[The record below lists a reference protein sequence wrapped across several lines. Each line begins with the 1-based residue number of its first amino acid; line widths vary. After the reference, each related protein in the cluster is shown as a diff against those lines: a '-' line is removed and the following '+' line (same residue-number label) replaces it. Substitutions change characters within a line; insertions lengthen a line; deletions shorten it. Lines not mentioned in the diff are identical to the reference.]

1 VSRSLHPNLALKFGL
16 ALFVIVAGA
25 LGIVYLAVVPRL
37 ESRLVNAKIQEL
49 ERASPL
55 VVEQFRDANPLIGYQ
70 LLATSF
76 SSSLNARVVVLERLR
91 PAGSRLITV
100 ADSNGSSLPGLGT
113 DPIARRAL
121 ESGGTATGRIERG
134 GSDRAEVAVPLDSAT
149 VVLLS
154 ASLKDALANVSLV
167 RRTLLLA
174 GIAALGVSL
183 FVGAVAAWSFTRRI
197 RRLEE
202 AAERI
207 AAGDFEQPVVDPVD
221 DEVGELAQAFD
232 SMRLRLAQLD
242 HARREFIANAS
253 HELRTPLFSLGG
265 FLELMAHEDLDD
277 QERRDFIE
285 EMAAQ
290 VERLTKLAT
299 DLLDLSR
306 LDAGQLSVSRVEVD
320 VAAIART
327 VGEEFRAIAE
337 GSGDGLQVRADGPLL
352 AVGDE
357 QRILQIARILVENAL
372 RHTPAGT
379 TVVVTAEPE
388 GGKAALSVR
397 DNGPGVPARDHEH
410 LFERFY
416 RADGGKASGSGL
428 GLAIARELAVRMD
441 GAIEFRSEPGKTVF
455 TLVLPLLEVA
465 ESVSMSK
472 GSVGKAHFSGPR
484 DPTRT

>member
-1 VSRSLHPNLALKFGL
+1 MSRLLHPNLALKFGL

-37 ESRLVNAKIQEL
+37 ESRLVNAKVEGL
-49 ERASPL
+49 ERASSS
-55 VVEQFRDANPLIGYQ
+55 VADQFRGADPLRDYQ
-70 LLATSF
+70 TLATNF

-91 PAGSRLITV
+91 PNSRLISV
-100 ADSNGSSLPGLGT
+100 ADSNGLSSPDVGT

-134 GSDRAEVAVPLDSAT
+134 GSDRAEVAVPLDSTT

-154 ASLKDALANVSLV
+154 ASLRDALANVSLV

-183 FVGAVAAWSFTRRI
+183 FVGALAAWSFTRRI

-207 AAGDFEQPVVDPVD
+207 AAGDFEQPIVDPVD
-221 DEVGELAQAFD
+221 DEVGELAQVFD

-277 QERRDFIE
+277 RERRDFVE

-306 LDAGQLSVSRVEVD
+306 LDAGQLTVNRTEVD
-320 VAAIART
+320 LAAIART

-337 GSGDGLQVRADGPLL
+337 GSGHPLQVRADGPLL

-379 TVVVTAEPE
+379 IVVVTAELE
-388 GGKAALSVR
+388 DAKAALSVR
-397 DNGPGVPARDHEH
+397 DSGPGVPARDHEH

-428 GLAIARELAVRMD
+428 GLAIARELAVRME
-441 GAIEFRSEPGKTVF
+441 GAIELRSEPGNTLF
-455 TLVLPLLEVA
+455 TLILPLLAVA
-465 ESVSMSK
+465 EGADSTGK
-472 GSVGKAHFSGPR
+472 QAVGTPG
-484 DPTRT
+484 

>member
-1 VSRSLHPNLALKFGL
+1 MNRLLHPNLALKFGL
-16 ALFVIVAGA
+16 ALFVIVVGA

-37 ESRLVNAKIQEL
+37 ESRLVTAKIQEL
-49 ERASPL
+49 ERASPS
-55 VVEQFRDANPLIGYQ
+55 VVGRFRTANPLTRYQ
-70 LLATSF
+70 PLATFF

-91 PAGSRLITV
+91 PNSRLITV
-100 ADSNGSSLPGLGT
+100 ADSNVSSSPDVGT
-113 DPIARRAL
+113 DPIAHRAL
-121 ESGGTATGRIERG
+121 ISGETATGRLERD
-134 GSDRAEVAVPLDSAT
+134 GSDRAEVAVPLDSTT

-154 ASLKDALANVSLV
+154 APLNDALANVSLV

-174 GIAALGVSL
+174 GLVGLGVSL
-183 FVGAVAAWSFTRRI
+183 FVGALAAWSFTRRI

-221 DEVGELAQAFD
+221 DEVGELAEAFD

-306 LDAGQLSVSRVEVD
+306 LDAGQLSVSRTEVD

-327 VGEEFRAIAE
+327 VGEEFHAIAE
-337 GSGDGLQVRADGPLL
+337 GSGHALQVRADGPLL

-357 QRILQIARILVENAL
+357 QRVLQIARILVENAL

-379 TVVVTAEPE
+379 TVVVAAKSADR
-388 GGKAALSVR
+388 KAGLSVR
-397 DNGPGVPARDHEH
+397 DNGPGVPARDHEQ

-441 GAIEFRSEPGKTVF
+441 GAIEFRSEPGNTVF
-455 TLVLPLLEVA
+455 TLVLPLFDM
-465 ESVSMSK
+465 SVSHEMHPDLSR
-472 GSVGKAHFSGPR
+472 SRPPSRA
-484 DPTRT
+484 

>member
-1 VSRSLHPNLALKFGL
+1 VSRLLHPNLALKFGL

-49 ERASPL
+49 ERASPS
-55 VVEQFRDANPLIGYQ
+55 VVEQFRSANALTGYQ
-70 LLATSF
+70 PLATFF
-76 SSSLNARVVVLERLR
+76 SSNLNARVVVLERLR
-91 PAGSRLITV
+91 ANSMITV
-100 ADSNGSSLPGLGT
+100 ADSNGVSST
-113 DPIARRAL
+113 DVRRDPIARRAL
-121 ESGGTATGRIERG
+121 DSGGTATGRVERG
-134 GSDRAEVAVPLDSAT
+134 GSDRAEVAVPLDSTT

-154 ASLKDALANVSLV
+154 ASLRDALADVSLV
-167 RRTLLLA
+167 RRTLILA

-183 FVGAVAAWSFTRRI
+183 LVGALAAWSFTRRI

-202 AAERI
+202 AAGRI
-207 AAGDFEQPVVDPVD
+207 AAGDFEHAVVDPVD

-265 FLELMAHEDLDD
+265 FLELMAHEDLDER
-277 QERRDFIE
+277 ERRDFVE

-290 VERLTKLAT
+290 VVRLTKLAT

-306 LDAGQLSVSRVEVD
+306 LDAGQLSVSRAEVD
-320 VAAIART
+320 LAGIART

-337 GSGDGLQVRADGPLL
+337 GSGHVLQIKANGPLL
-352 AVGDE
+352 AAGDD

-379 TVVVTAEPE
+379 TVVVAVDSKD
-388 GGKAALSVR
+388 GKAALSVQ
-397 DNGPGVPARDHEH
+397 DDGPGVPERDHEH

-428 GLAIARELAVRMD
+428 GLAIARELALRMD
-441 GAIEFRSEPGKTVF
+441 GAIELRSEPEETVF
-455 TLVLPLLEVA
+455 TLVLPLSDMS
-465 ESVSMSK
+465 ESDSTSK
-472 GSVGKAHFSGPR
+472 DSVEEAHFSGLR
-484 DPTRT
+484 DPSRT

>member
-1 VSRSLHPNLALKFGL
+1 LSRLFHPNLALKFGL

-37 ESRLVNAKIQEL
+37 ESRLVSAKIHEL
-49 ERASPL
+49 ERASPS
-55 VVEQFRDANPLIGYQ
+55 VVGEFRDADPLTGYQ
-70 LLATSF
+70 PLAQFF
-76 SSSLNARVVVLERLR
+76 SSSLSARVVVLERLG
-91 PAGSRLITV
+91 ADSRMISV
-100 ADSNGSSLPGLGT
+100 ADSNGSSSPNVGT
-113 DPIARRAL
+113 DPIARQAL
-121 ESGGTATGRIERG
+121 ESGETATGRIERG

-154 ASLKDALANVSLV
+154 APLKDALANVSLV

-174 GIAALGVSL
+174 GLVGLGVSL
-183 FVGAVAAWSFTRRI
+183 FVGALAAWSFTRRI

-207 AAGDFEQPVVDPVD
+207 AAGDFGHPVVDPVD

-232 SMRLRLAQLD
+232 SMRLRLAQLE

-277 QERRDFIE
+277 RERRDFVE

-306 LDAGQLSVSRVEVD
+306 LDAGQLSVGRTEVD
-320 VAAIART
+320 LAAIART
-327 VGEEFRAIAE
+327 VGEEFRALAE
-337 GSGDGLQVRADGPLL
+337 GSGHAIEVTADGPLL

-357 QRILQIARILVENAL
+357 QRILQIARILLENAL

-379 TVVVTAEPE
+379 CVVVTAESE
-388 GGKAALSVR
+388 DEMAAFSVR
-397 DNGPGVPARDHEH
+397 DSGPGVPERDHEH

-441 GAIEFRSEPGKTVF
+441 GSIKLRSEPGNTVF
-455 TLVLPLLEVA
+455 TLFLPLLDTT
-465 ESVSMSK
+465 ESVSTSK
-472 GSVGKAHFSGPR
+472 GSVGAPG
-484 DPTRT
+484 

>member
-1 VSRSLHPNLALKFGL
+1 VSRSLHPSLALKFGL

-55 VVEQFRDANPLIGYQ
+55 VVEQFRSANPLTGYQ

-91 PAGSRLITV
+91 ADSRLITV
-100 ADSNGSSLPGLGT
+100 ADSNGSSPAGLGT

-134 GSDRAEVAVPLDSAT
+134 DSDRAEVAVPLDSAT

-154 ASLKDALANVSLV
+154 ASLRDALANVSLV

-183 FVGAVAAWSFTRRI
+183 FVGALAAWSFTRRI

-277 QERRDFIE
+277 RERRDFVE

-306 LDAGQLSVSRVEVD
+306 LDAGQLSVARTEVD
-320 VAAIART
+320 LAAIART

-337 GSGDGLQVRADGPLL
+337 GSGHALQVRADGPLL
-352 AVGDE
+352 AAGDE

-379 TVVVTAEPE
+379 TVVVVAEPE
-388 GGKAALSVR
+388 DRKAALSVH
-397 DNGPGVPARDHEH
+397 DSGPGVPERDHEH

-428 GLAIARELAVRMD
+428 GLAIARELALRMD
-441 GAIEFRSEPGKTVF
+441 GAIELRSEPGDTVF
-455 TLVLPLLEVA
+455 TLVLPLSDEPLRDDSTGKDHDLELV
-465 ESVSMSK
+465 
-472 GSVGKAHFSGPR
+472 
-484 DPTRT
+484 

>member
-1 VSRSLHPNLALKFGL
+1 VSRLLHPNLALKFGL

-37 ESRLVNAKIQEL
+37 ESRLVSAKIQEL
-49 ERASPL
+49 ERASPS
-55 VVEQFRDANPLIGYQ
+55 VIEGFRSANALTGYQ
-70 LLATSF
+70 PLATFF
-76 SSSLNARVVVLERLR
+76 SSNLNARVVVLERLR
-91 PAGSRLITV
+91 ANSMISV
-100 ADSNGSSLPGLGT
+100 ADSNGLSSTDVRT

-121 ESGGTATGRIERG
+121 DSGGTATGRIERG
-134 GSDRAEVAVPLDSAT
+134 DSDRAEVAVPLDSTT

-154 ASLKDALANVSLV
+154 ASLRDALADVSLV
-167 RRTLLLA
+167 RRTLILA

-183 FVGAVAAWSFTRRI
+183 LVGALAAWSFTRRI

-202 AAERI
+202 AAGRI
-207 AAGDFEQPVVDPVD
+207 AAGDFEHPVVDPVD

-265 FLELMAHEDLDD
+265 FLELMAHEDLDER
-277 QERRDFIE
+277 ERRDFVE

-290 VERLTKLAT
+290 VVRLTKLAT

-306 LDAGQLSVSRVEVD
+306 LDAGQLSVSRAEVD
-320 VAAIART
+320 LAGIART

-337 GSGDGLQVRADGPLL
+337 GSGHALQVEANGPLL
-352 AVGDE
+352 AAGDD

-372 RHTPAGT
+372 RHTPEGT
-379 TVVVTAEPE
+379 KVVVAADSQE
-388 GGKAALSVR
+388 GRAALSVR
-397 DNGPGVPARDHEH
+397 DNGPGVPERDHEH

-441 GAIEFRSEPGKTVF
+441 GAIELRSEPGETVF
-455 TLVLPLLEVA
+455 TLVLPLSDM
-465 ESVSMSK
+465 SVSHEMQPNFARSRPP
-472 GSVGKAHFSGPR
+472 SRA
-484 DPTRT
+484 

>member
-1 VSRSLHPNLALKFGL
+1 LNRLLHPNLALKFGL
-16 ALFVIVAGA
+16 ALFVIVSGA
-25 LGIVYLAVVPRL
+25 LAIVYLAVVPRL
-37 ESRLVNAKIQEL
+37 ESRLVTAKIQEL
-49 ERASPL
+49 ERASPS
-55 VVEQFRDANPLIGYQ
+55 VVDRFRNANPLTRYQ
-70 LLATSF
+70 PLATFF
-76 SSSLNARVVVLERLR
+76 SSSLNARVVVLEGL
-91 PAGSRLITV
+91 GSNDRLINV
-100 ADSNGSSLPGLGT
+100 ADSNASSSPDVGT

-121 ESGGTATGRIERG
+121 ESGETATGRIERG
-134 GSDRAEVAVPLDSAT
+134 GSDRAEVAAPLDPTT

-154 ASLKDALANVSLV
+154 ASLNDALANVSLV

-174 GIAALGVSL
+174 GIAALGASL
-183 FVGAVAAWSFTRRI
+183 FVGALAAWSFTRRI

-207 AAGDFEQPVVDPVD
+207 AAGDFQHRIADPVD

-265 FLELMAHEDLDD
+265 FLELMAHENLDD
-277 QERRDFIE
+277 GERRDFIE
-285 EMAAQ
+285 EMAGQ

-306 LDAGQLSVSRVEVD
+306 LDAGQLSVARADVD
-320 VAAIART
+320 LAAIART

-337 GSGDGLQVRADGPLL
+337 GSGHGLQVRADGPLL

-379 TVVVTAEPE
+379 SVVVAAERE
-388 GGKAALSVR
+388 DGRAALSVR

-441 GAIEFRSEPGKTVF
+441 GAIELRSEPGETVF
-455 TLVLPLLEVA
+455 TLVLALLDVA

-472 GSVGKAHFSGPR
+472 GSVEKAHFSGPR
-484 DPTRT
+484 DPPRT